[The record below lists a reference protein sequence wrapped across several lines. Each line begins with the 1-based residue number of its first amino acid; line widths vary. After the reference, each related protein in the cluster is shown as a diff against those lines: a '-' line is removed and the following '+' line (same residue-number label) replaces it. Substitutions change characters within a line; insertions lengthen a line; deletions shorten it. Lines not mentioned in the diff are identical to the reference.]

1 MFGTHHRYILVN
13 VLYYYIGL
21 ISKMMFLLYKEGLRV
36 VIHTAN
42 LIHKDWDQKT
52 QGSALSSQHIL
63 MLISLYSV
71 WMSPIFPRNDSSG
84 CESTSKFQQD
94 LLVCTDYYYVKLP
107 PSLSLSLSP
116 SPSLLQ
122 SSPSLSHRN
131 I

>member
-1 MFGTHHRYILVN
+1 MFGTHHRYIIIN
-13 VLYYYIGL
+13 VLYYYVGL

-52 QGSALSSQHIL
+52 QGSVLLSQHIL
-63 MLISLYSV
+63 ILISLYSV
-71 WMSPIFPRNDSSG
+71 WMSPICPRNDSNG

-94 LLVCTDYYYVKLP
+94 LLVCMDYYYYYVKLP
-107 PSLSLSLSP
+107 PS
-116 SPSLLQ
+116 
-122 SSPSLSHRN
+122 PSLSHRN

>member
-1 MFGTHHRYILVN
+1 MYYIII
-13 VLYYYIGL
+13 YYIGL

-63 MLISLYSV
+63 ILISLYSV

-107 PSLSLSLSP
+107 PSPLSLPLPPSFNPLLLSP
-116 SPSLLQ
+116 IGIFSYL
-122 SSPSLSHRN
+122 
-131 I
+131 